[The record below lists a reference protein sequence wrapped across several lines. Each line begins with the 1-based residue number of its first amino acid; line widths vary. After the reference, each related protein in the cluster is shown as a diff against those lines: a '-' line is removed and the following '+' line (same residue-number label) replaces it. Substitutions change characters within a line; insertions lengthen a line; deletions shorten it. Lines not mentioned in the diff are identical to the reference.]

1 MVLNSVRRI
10 WLPVV
15 GAALLSFAPPRGRFD
30 LDVQKSKV
38 LTLGKSHID
47 ATSAFV
53 SLTDEFFGGRVN
65 ALAIQMYGAPID
77 AARRARL
84 IKNNRD
90 DTELNRS
97 GGAYVVLFLDKNN
110 RITQANLT
118 YIIPGSTVVRTVAYL
133 ESDIA
138 KWFSDYRYGDGRLHL
153 KSKGSYASGADS
165 PDEVLT
171 LAWDIELDEAVVN
184 RLGATR
190 K

>member
-1 MVLNSVRRI
+1 MTRI
-10 WLPVV
+10 WLSVV
-15 GAALLSFAPPRGRFD
+15 CAALFSLAPPRGRFD

-38 LTLGKSHID
+38 IALGKSHID

-65 ALAIQMYGAPID
+65 ALVIQMYGAPID

-97 GGAYVVLFLDKNN
+97 GGAYFVLFLDKAN

-118 YIIPGSTVVRTVAYL
+118 YIRPGTTVVRTVAYMD
-133 ESDIA
+133 SDIA
-138 KWFSDYRYGDGRLHL
+138 KWFSDYQYADGRLRL
-153 KSKGSYASGADS
+153 KSKGAYASGSDS
-165 PDEVLT
+165 PDEQLT
-171 LAWDIELDEAVVN
+171 LAWDLELDEAVVN
-184 RLGATR
+184 RIGAT
-190 K
+190 KK